1 MSYFIIMRLIHGK
14 NKIQSNVEIAW
25 KMISNL
31 TEQNKATCLKM
42 IMELDADDR
51 RVFLNPYMAA
61 VNSLPTTSEPYPLS
75 LEA

>member
-14 NKIQSNVEIAW
+14 NTIQSNVGMIW

-42 IMELDADDR
+42 IMELEADDR
-51 RVFLNPYMAA
+51 QIFLNPYMAA
-61 VNSLPTTSEPYPLS
+61 VNLLPTTPEPCPLS
-75 LEA
+75 LES